1 MDTLKERNFMK
12 SKLLYL
18 SLFLASLACGMQA
31 PKVNP
36 TPIAIDTQMTPEM
49 STDVQMVV
57 TGNLWV
63 RPAAGDLHRTVGNPL
78 KAGDIV
84 TCTEFQVIGDSIW
97 CKHERGWS
105 NIKEMRGLEAIR

>member
-1 MDTLKERNFMK
+1 MK
-12 SKLLYL
+12 TKLYL
-18 SLFLASLACGMQA
+18 SIFVVFSLACGMQA

-36 TPIAIDTQMTPEM
+36 TPVAIDTQEM

-57 TGNLWV
+57 TGDLWV
-63 RPAAGDLHRTVGNPL
+63 RPVAGDLHRTVGNPL

-105 NIKEMRGLEAIR
+105 NVKEMKGLEAVK

>member
-1 MDTLKERNFMK
+1 MSTKA
-12 SKLLYL
+12 LYL
-18 SLFLASLACGMQA
+18 SIFAVFSLACGMQA

-36 TPIAIDTQMTPEM
+36 TQTAIDTQMTPEM

-63 RPAAGDLHRTVGNPL
+63 RPVAGDLHRTVGNPL